1 MRSRVSP
8 GRLWALFALLFLLIG
23 LQGGVALF
31 VLHDFTQSVAELR
44 MIQGAGTRIDEFG
57 FLLNNFINEM
67 SVSIG
72 IALEGV
78 GSVRPPPTAALAAS
92 AEELRRQNAQLRSEP
107 VVRLLTS
114 VSELDAAV
122 AAYDGHVAARAQDEA
137 ALVYIRTIEPLADRL
152 LSLDF
157 PLSRQTILAEVAR
170 VGEANRQSGILAN
183 RVLVTTLT
191 ATLAVGL
198 FLGRLLFVSLHEA
211 TVQALE
217 LERRASELAIAH
229 GIQTSVLP
237 HDLHL
242 PGFDAAAVMLTA
254 NEVGGDFYE
263 FRRTGDGGAW
273 IAVGDVTGHG
283 LRAGIVML
291 MVQSMF
297 ATLSADNEPDAASP
311 KRLIERLNRAVFLNL
326 RDRLREV
333 RYVTMIVARMFADG
347 RMVFA
352 GAHTDLL
359 VYRRAGDYVEHIPT
373 EGLWLGLVEDV
384 SHATGD
390 REVRLE
396 PGDVVVFHTDGVTE
410 ARDAQGRFFGLDR
423 LADRLRQQSR
433 EKAATL
439 AEGMAAAGRDWAH
452 VPCDDMSVMVI
463 KRS

>member
-1 MRSRVSP
+1 MLRSRVSP
-8 GRLWALFALLFLLIG
+8 IRLWALFALLFLLIG

-31 VLHDFTQSVAELR
+31 VLDDFTQSVAELR
-44 MIQGAGTRIDEFG
+44 MIQGAGARIDEFG
-57 FLLNNFINEM
+57 FLLNNFLNEM

-72 IALEGV
+72 IAPEGV

-92 AEELRRQNAQLRSEP
+92 AEALRRQLRSEP
-107 VVRLLTS
+107 VVRLLTG

-122 AAYDGHVAARAQDEA
+122 AAYDGHGAVRAQDEA

-170 VGEANRQSGILAN
+170 VGEASRQSGILAN
-183 RVLVTTLT
+183 RVLVTSLA

-198 FLGRLLFVSLHEA
+198 FLGRLLWVSLHEA

-237 HDLHL
+237 HDLDL
-242 PGFDAAAVMLTA
+242 PGFELAAVMLTA

-263 FRRTGDGGAW
+263 FRRTVDGGAW

-333 RYVTMIVARMFADG
+333 RYVTMSWRACSRMGAWSLPGHTHGPPRLPSRRRLCRAHPDRRALARPCRGCLPCDRRQGSPPGTG
-347 RMVFA
+347 RRRGVPHRWRDR
-352 GAHTDLL
+352 GP
-359 VYRRAGDYVEHIPT
+359 RRAGPVLRSRSAGPP
-373 EGLWLGLVEDV
+373 
-384 SHATGD
+384 AAAA
-390 REVRLE
+390 E
-396 PGDVVVFHTDGVTE
+396 PGEGRHPRRGDGRCRT
-410 ARDAQGRFFGLDR
+410 R
-423 LADRLRQQSR
+423 LGTR
-433 EKAATL
+433 
-439 AEGMAAAGRDWAH
+439 
-452 VPCDDMSVMVI
+452 SV
-463 KRS
+463 R